1 MEDSAN
7 KAKLVQ
13 LLRFE
18 TTKSNGKLTS
28 LEEYVA
34 NMPEHQDNIYYIA
47 AESIEAAKR
56 SPFERATSKGVE
68 VLLMGDSLDEYV
80 MQQTPS
86 HEGKKFVSVSKEGL
100 KFGDETEED
109 EKREKL
115 YAENYKPL
123 IEFMKK
129 TYGAS
134 INKVAVSNRVT
145 TTPAIIVTSQYGYS
159 ANMERIMKS
168 QAMGNGVASYMRSQK
183 TLEINPRHP
192 IVSEL
197 ARRIE
202 GDENTEAADLAWLL
216 HDTAL
221 LNSGFDMADTTAFS
235 GRMYRPAKSSLG
247 LDSLDLEPLIEV
259 PEEPEEETAELDDDV
274 DDDVDEEDEAD
285 GKEEL

>member
-1 MEDSAN
+1 
-7 KAKLVQ
+7 
-13 LLRFE
+13 
-18 TTKSNGKLTS
+18 
-28 LEEYVA
+28 
-34 NMPEHQDNIYYIA
+34 
-47 AESIEAAKR
+47 
-56 SPFERATSKGVE
+56 
-68 VLLMGDSLDEYV
+68 MGDSLDEYV
-80 MQQTPS
+80 MQTPS

-235 GRMYRPAKSSLG
+235 GRMYRLMKSSLG